1 MEKQN
6 WVSALGP
13 NIYCLDASVAFD
25 ASPERLEGAAA
36 QVLGVTREGL
46 DAICLPKS
54 FRTVFPTAVNHMRNM
69 GLRPTTHVVSTL
81 NPNAR
86 DIEGRTLVPH
96 THSDRSNNPNAAA
109 VRDASG
115 DKDRTPAWMS
125 EVGLRHLMPQ
135 TTVLLPGQRFDADR
149 WGNRR
154 AMVKRCRESSGA
166 AEFLNVVGPLAVPMI
181 GDAVAKLHD
190 RGEPAQIQAAVP
202 ENGDGWDGSAQF
214 FAFDG
219 ENGSVLKLLGMT
231 RQLVDPVDNHH
242 FGNEAP
248 VHIDRRFEDALMQVA
263 QALFNR
269 GLRGFFGVDFRVSV
283 NGDGFWVTEFNLRI
297 NGSSAPLMIM
307 LLLGKSNMCFMREI
321 EVHKGLSLEHA
332 LKLVEQADGVAYH
345 FGFWQTQRR
354 LGVVMFDD
362 DATPRLQEL
371 KARLTLNA

>member
-1 MEKQN
+1 MSEQN
-6 WVSALGP
+6 WVAALEP
-13 NIYCLDASVAFD
+13 TTYCVNPAGAFEASR
-25 ASPERLEGAAA
+25 ERLDSAAA
-36 QVLGVTREGL
+36 QVFGLTREG
-46 DAICLPKS
+46 DAICLPVE
-54 FRTVFPTAVNHMRNM
+54 FQEIFGTAADHLRNGGM
-69 GLRPTTHVVSTL
+69 NPTTNVIWHL
-81 NPNAR
+81 NPSAEE
-86 DIEGRTLVPH
+86 IGSRTLVPH
-96 THSDRSNNPNAAA
+96 THSNRSHNPAAAA
-109 VRDASG
+109 VRDAAG

-135 TTVLLPGQRFDADR
+135 TTVLRPGEQFDADR
-149 WGNRR
+149 WGNQR

-166 AEFLNVVGPLAVPMI
+166 AAILNVVGPLAVPMI
-181 GDAVAKLHD
+181 GNEVAKLHD
-190 RGEPAQIQAAVP
+190 RGEPAQIQAVVP

-219 ENGSVLKLLGMT
+219 ENGAELKLLGMT

-248 VHIDRRFEDALMQVA
+248 VHIDRRFEDALTEVA
-263 QALFNR
+263 LALFNR

-283 NGDGFWVTEFNLRI
+283 NGGDFWVTEFNLRI

-321 EVHKGLSLEHA
+321 QVHEDHSLKHA
-332 LKLVEQADGVAYH
+332 LELVERAGGVAYH

-362 DATPRLQEL
+362 DAKPRLQEL